1 MTFTLELGITASP
14 SHVFDFVADFAS
26 TPRWYSAVQRV
37 EHVHGDGEMGTRYS
51 VYRRL
56 PSGPVVNVVEVIGY
70 TQGKE
75 VAFTSVE
82 GPTPFTYRY
91 RVEPTSSG
99 TRLELEGAISAA
111 GLPGLARLLGPAA
124 ERLFKHGMQENLGAL
139 KELLE
144 RQPHSG

>member
-1 MTFTLELGITASP
+1 
-14 SHVFDFVADFAS
+14 
-26 TPRWYSAVQRV
+26 
-37 EHVHGDGEMGTRYS
+37 MGTRYS

-124 ERLFKHGMQENLGAL
+124 ERLFKHGMQENLGVL